1 MLLKKDP
8 DKLPCTTWDELTFSG
23 YLWQFIFDKLE
34 QTKWTWSSYFRPMIR
49 TTQDS
54 ISEYDSYF

>member
-23 YLWQFIFDKLE
+23 YLWQFIFDLE
-34 QTKWTWSSYFRPMIR
+34 LIFQTDDPHDPGFNFRI
-49 TTQDS
+49 
-54 ISEYDSYF
+54 